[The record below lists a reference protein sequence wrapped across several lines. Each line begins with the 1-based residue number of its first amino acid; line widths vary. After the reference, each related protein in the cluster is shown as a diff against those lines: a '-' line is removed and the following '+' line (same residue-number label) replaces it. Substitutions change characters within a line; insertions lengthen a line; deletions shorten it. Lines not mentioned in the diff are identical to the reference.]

1 MGKGDDLVKF
11 VFFGGWVFFLLPYFF
26 SVSLFSFN
34 RYTYLVLM
42 LAFTPDMQRSSA
54 PGISPGSGNVE
65 GVRLC
70 SRLWCGGSGGGDG
83 NDDGGGKEYGV

>member
-1 MGKGDDLVKF
+1 MG
-11 VFFGGWVFFLLPYFF
+11 LLSSSLFF